1 MSFVP
6 NLPTMLAFGTASLV
20 LALTPGPDMT
30 FFLSRAL
37 AEGTRAGLACV
48 LGAMTGIAIHTLVVA
63 FGLAAL
69 IVASPVTFLALKVAG
84 AAYLL
89 WLAFGA
95 LRHGAALK
103 IERGRP
109 AGRSFLANWSKGLG
123 INLMNP
129 KIIIFFMT
137 FLPQFVS
144 PGDPDVRG
152 KLIFLG
158 FLFVVV
164 SLPVVIAIV
173 FMADRLAA
181 TLKQSPRVTRVIDYL
196 FGGVFSAFAVKILLT
211 QGR

>member
-1 MSFVP
+1 MPFVP
-6 NLPTMLAFGTASLV
+6 DTATILTFSLASLV

-30 FFLSRAL
+30 LFLSRSL
-37 AEGTRAGLACV
+37 ADGRRAGLSCV
-48 LGAMTGIAIHTLVVA
+48 FGAFTGIAVHTLLVA

-69 IVASPVTFLALKVAG
+69 IVASPAAFLILKVAG
-84 AAYLL
+84 AGYLL
-89 WLAFGA
+89 WLAFSA
-95 LRHGAALK
+95 LRHGSSLRV
-103 IERGRP
+103 ERKDGK
-109 AGRSFLANWSKGLG
+109 GRSFGQNWLKGVS

-158 FLFVVV
+158 LLFVTV

-173 FMADRLAA
+173 LVADRLAD
-181 TLKQSPRVTRVIDYL
+181 LLRRNQRVTRMIDYL
-196 FGGVFSAFAVKILLT
+196 FGGVFSAFALKILLT